1 MKNYIL
7 QAVTN
12 ADHAKHLNNILDHS
26 DTTKVILS
34 TAFMTERGLSLIE
47 GKLSAVASHTTVFAG
62 VRNGIT
68 TAQALD
74 KALNVGCTV
83 YAVDTGSRT
92 RIFHPKVYFQRS
104 GDKARLIVG
113 SANLTVGGL
122 LANIE
127 ASLLQDFDTTVQ
139 DDADF
144 LASVEQQFSDMIAEY
159 PEHVIKINAKSDIEK
174 LLETGR
180 VIDESETR
188 APAASS
194 SSSDRGDDQVPVMKL
209 KTKRGASSKVSN
221 FSSKPVTVVPTTT
234 SGKPVQPTNTALELL
249 WESKELRRR
258 DLDIPKSATT
268 HATGSMLWKK
278 GASEVDQQTYFRNT
292 VFANL
297 TWQPSTRTAGKEE
310 AEADFQI
317 IIRGIDYGLYR
328 LTVTHDTRTNTTA
341 YKQRQPM
348 TDVRWG
354 EARPLIARTDLL
366 ERIMRLYRDPAQPD
380 VYVIDID

>member
-26 DTTKVILS
+26 DTIKVILS

-47 GKLSAVASHTTVFAG
+47 STLSAVASQATVFAG

-68 TAQALD
+68 TAQALE
-74 KALNVGCTV
+74 KALNIGCTV

-92 RIFHPKVYFQRS
+92 RIFHPKVYFQKS
-104 GDKARLIVG
+104 HDKARLIVG

-139 DDADF
+139 EDADF
-144 LASVEQQFSDMIAEY
+144 LTNVEQQFHDMIDEY
-159 PEHVIKINAKSDIEK
+159 PEHVIKISARSDIEK

-180 VIDESETR
+180 VLDESETR

-194 SSSDRGDDQVPVMKL
+194 SSFDRGDDQVPLMKL
-209 KTKRGASSKVSN
+209 KTKRGTSSKISK
-221 FSSKPVTVVPTTT
+221 FSYKFSRVVPTTL
-234 SGKPVQPTNTALELL
+234 SGKPVQPSNTAIELL

-258 DLDIPKSATT
+258 DLDIPKSKTT

-278 GASEVDQQTYFRNT
+278 GASAIDQQTYFRDR

-297 TWQPSTRTAGKEE
+297 TWQPSARTPGKEE

-328 LTVTHDTRTNTTA
+328 LTVTHDTRKNTAA

-354 EARPLIARTDLL
+354 EASPLIARTDLL

-380 VYVIDID
+380 VYIIDID